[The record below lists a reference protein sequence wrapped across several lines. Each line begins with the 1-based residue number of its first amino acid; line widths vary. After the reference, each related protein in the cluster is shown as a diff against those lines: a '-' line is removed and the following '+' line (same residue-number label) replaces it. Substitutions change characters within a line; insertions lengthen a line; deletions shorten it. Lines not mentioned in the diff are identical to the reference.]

1 MAQQEAVIDFYRY
14 PSIGQ
19 EDWRYAYATARVR
32 VLQTQ
37 MLSRGTFLDMANAD
51 SFTTALELL
60 GGSEYAMSQAVTSLT
75 QIEKML
81 LERRSSVRDLF
92 VYLMLDEGIV
102 ELLRA
107 REDFANMRLA
117 VRRVVTE
124 KPIGNDYSD
133 HGSVR
138 AEEFEE
144 IFEQES
150 YDRFPVYLA
159 EGVEAAV
166 LGYYENKDIRQIDYG
181 IDRIQAEYKIKKAEE
196 LGSVFLLSLFRTQI
210 DMTNIRTMLRLKLA
224 ERDEKQFFLQGGYV
238 GIDRLTHALGIGYE
252 AIAPLFYST
261 SYYDILERGIPYLTS
276 EKSFLR
282 LEKECEDHMMGF
294 LKTTNSLAAG
304 SQPVIAF
311 SLMKE
316 NEIRTV
322 RMLLT
327 CKMNALDTKL
337 ILDRLGE
344 N

>member
-124 KPIGNDYSD
+124 IPALWPNGASSSAQWGQSGAILRMERWTG
-133 HGSVR
+133 
-138 AEEFEE
+138 
-144 IFEQES
+144 
-150 YDRFPVYLA
+150 
-159 EGVEAAV
+159 
-166 LGYYENKDIRQIDYG
+166 
-181 IDRIQAEYKIKKAEE
+181 
-196 LGSVFLLSLFRTQI
+196 
-210 DMTNIRTMLRLKLA
+210 TNP
-224 ERDEKQFFLQGGYV
+224 D
-238 GIDRLTHALGIGYE
+238 ALG
-252 AIAPLFYST
+252 
-261 SYYDILERGIPYLTS
+261 
-276 EKSFLR
+276 
-282 LEKECEDHMMGF
+282 C
-294 LKTTNSLAAG
+294 
-304 SQPVIAF
+304 
-311 SLMKE
+311 
-316 NEIRTV
+316 
-322 RMLLT
+322 
-327 CKMNALDTKL
+327 ALCME
-337 ILDRLGE
+337 G
-344 N
+344 